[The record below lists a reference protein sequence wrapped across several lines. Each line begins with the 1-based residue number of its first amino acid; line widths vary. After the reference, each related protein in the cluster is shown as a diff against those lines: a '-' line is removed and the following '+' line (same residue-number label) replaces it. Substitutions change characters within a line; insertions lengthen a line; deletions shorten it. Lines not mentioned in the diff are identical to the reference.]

1 MPSGQNGSPDL
12 PSRARFS
19 LLGMLGAFFFIFMG
33 LFLGFVV
40 AYLFPEMVMRVM
52 YGVETEAPMRV
63 QNYSGE
69 TTSVAPS
76 SGDRVGGGTDGRR
89 EREIS
94 MSSRLQGLE
103 APSSGLA
110 PSAPNATPSAEF
122 VVRRKPAPPVAARE
136 PAVTPPQGRL
146 PSQAVSSFLPALQYP
161 MSQWRQIET
170 RAGYVDHVR
179 VAGTGAVVMAGERP
193 GDATLNAADILDIAG
208 WVGDPV
214 LGVRF
219 KDVVFSLC
227 GKAVGHAKIGLP
239 RPDVAGAVHPN
250 LGSSGWQGRLYV
262 GYLPRCADPVL
273 HVWGVVPGTT
283 TVLPVREPVP
293 LKLPP
298 ADAVPAN
305 APKGAP
311 VFAPKNVVALRPT
324 SIDVLAD
331 HAEMRRCGASNC
343 QTVAQIAKGRY
354 QGHVIEEADGWVLVV
369 IPDKAGWLPRS
380 QVAWAR

>member
-1 MPSGQNGSPDL
+1 M

-19 LLGMLGAFFFIFMG
+19 LLGMLGAFFFVFTG

-40 AYLFPEMVMRVM
+40 AYLFPEAVMKAM
-52 YGVETEAPMRV
+52 YDVEA
-63 QNYSGE
+63 N
-69 TTSVAPS
+69 APS
-76 SGDRVGGGTDGRR
+76 RPQGSGDSATLTIPTPSERVRGENAGAR

-94 MSSRLQGLE
+94 AFARLRAVEMSSSE
-103 APSSGLA
+103 IAPSDPGA
-110 PSAPNATPSAEF
+110 QF
-122 VVRRKPAPPVAARE
+122 VVRRKPAPPTIPRE
-136 PAVTPPQGRL
+136 PMATSQQGR
-146 PSQAVSSFLPALQYP
+146 PVGPPVSSFLLAAQYP
-161 MSQWRQIET
+161 MSEWRQVET
-170 RAGYVDHVR
+170 REGYVDSVSI
-179 VAGTGAVVMAGERP
+179 AATGARLDGN
-193 GDATLNAADILDIAG
+193 TLKVDDSLDIAG
-208 WVGDPV
+208 WVGDSI
-214 LGVRF
+214 LGARF
-219 KDVVFSLC
+219 KDVLFSLC
-227 GKAVGHAKIGLP
+227 GKAVGHAKIGLR
-239 RPDVAGAVHPN
+239 RPDVAVAVHPN

-283 TVLPVREPVP
+283 TVVPVREPVP

-298 ADAVPAN
+298 AAAVPAN

-311 VFAPKNVVALRPT
+311 VFAPKNVVAFHPT

-343 QTVAQIAKGRY
+343 QTVAQITKGRY